1 MNRKGM
7 ITEEIVVGTPNK
19 SKTSGRRCNQ
29 LVLTCVK
36 DVGNVRIIYDNTQIE
51 ETLVIEYTKT
61 HVHIL
66 ENVDTIN
73 EPIKTHKHKPEN
85 ANF

>member
-1 MNRKGM
+1 M
-7 ITEEIVVGTPNK
+7 
-19 SKTSGRRCNQ
+19 
-29 LVLTCVK
+29 TCVK
-36 DVGNVRIIYDNTQIE
+36 DVGNVRIIYDNTQAENVVPPIDNVVEYFVHQIE

-73 EPIKTHKHKPEN
+73 EPTETHKHKPEN

>member
-73 EPIKTHKHKPEN
+73 EPTETHKHKPEN